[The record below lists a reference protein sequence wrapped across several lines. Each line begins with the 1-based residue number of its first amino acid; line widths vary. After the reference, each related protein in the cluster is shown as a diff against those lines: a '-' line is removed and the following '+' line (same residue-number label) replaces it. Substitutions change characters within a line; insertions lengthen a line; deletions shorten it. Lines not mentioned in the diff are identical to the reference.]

1 MSLARATFVLIVSG
15 VAFSGCGPQI
25 PPAGN
30 YATVSGVVVDASN
43 NAPIA
48 GATVTINIVSSATT
62 DSGGNFRI
70 TTIPSGP
77 WQYFAHAANYQDKTD
92 TGQSPLMPG
101 EQRNLTIQLA
111 HT

>member
-1 MSLARATFVLIVSG
+1 MKVVRAV
-15 VAFSGCGPQI
+15 VALLVAGFALTSCGPQV

-30 YATVSGVVVDASN
+30 YAVVNGTVVDASN

-48 GATVTINIVSSATT
+48 GATVTINIVSTTTT
-62 DSGGNFRI
+62 DSNGNFRI

-77 WQYFAHAANYQDKTD
+77 WQWFAHAANYQDKSD
-92 TGQSPLMPG
+92 TGPAPLMPG
-101 EQRNLTIQLA
+101 EQRFLAIQLS